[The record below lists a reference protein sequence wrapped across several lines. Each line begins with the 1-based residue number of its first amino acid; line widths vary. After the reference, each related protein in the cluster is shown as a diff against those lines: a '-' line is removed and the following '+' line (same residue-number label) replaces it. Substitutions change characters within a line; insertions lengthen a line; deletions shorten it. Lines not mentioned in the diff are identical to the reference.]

1 MLMIRCDKELLSLI
15 DKSNETTLFYNL
27 FYATHDKNKI
37 NDKNTISNL

>member
-15 DKSNETTLFYNL
+15 EKSNETNLFYNL
-27 FYATHDKNKI
+27 FYATHDKSKI